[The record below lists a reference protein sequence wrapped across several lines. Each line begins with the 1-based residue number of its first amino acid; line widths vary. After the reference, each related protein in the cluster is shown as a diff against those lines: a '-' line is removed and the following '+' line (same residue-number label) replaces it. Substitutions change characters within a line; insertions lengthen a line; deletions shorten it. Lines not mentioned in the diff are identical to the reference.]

1 MVLRQRDRRLTRVH
15 ESSDRAAG
23 SVLEVFLA
31 FLKLGLTS
39 FGGPVAHLSYFRDDL
54 IQRRRWMDE
63 EAYADL
69 VALCQFLPG
78 PASSQ
83 VAFALGLIRARS
95 FLGGLA
101 ASFAFTTPSAI
112 LLFCLAFGIS
122 HSQGP
127 LGEHLLHGLRL
138 VAVAVVAQA
147 VYGMAK
153 SLTPDRPRVA
163 IALFAIAVTTFFGSG
178 MAQILTI
185 AAGAG
190 LGLILCRGE
199 TVRQG
204 VPLATPVTRRGGLAA
219 FAIFGIILIAL
230 PVLASMF
237 QAAALFAAFFR
248 SGAFVFGGGHVV
260 LPLLQTEVVTPGW
273 LSADSFLTGYG
284 LAQAVPGPLFTLA
297 TYLGALVEPRPNG
310 WAGASLATIAIFLP
324 GLLLVY
330 GMLPFWAEVRNRPS
344 AQAAMAGTNAA
355 VVGLLGAAL
364 YDPVWVSAVASPYD
378 FLLAQGGFLLVV
390 VWRLPPLAI
399 VILVPVLSL
408 LRP

>member
-1 MVLRQRDRRLTRVH
+1 LR
-15 ESSDRAAG
+15 EESDRTEAT
-23 SVLEVFLA
+23 VREVFFA

-39 FGGPVAHLSYFRDDL
+39 FGGPVAHLGYFRDDL
-54 IQRRRWMDE
+54 IQRRRWIN
-63 EAYADL
+63 EAAFADL

-95 FLGGLA
+95 FWGGLA

-112 LLFCLAFGIS
+112 LLFCLALGVS
-122 HSQGP
+122 QSQGAFTD
-127 LGEHLLHGLRL
+127 HLLHGLRL

-153 SLTPDRPRVA
+153 NLTPDRPRIG
-163 IALFAIAVTTFFGSG
+163 IALFAVAMTTFFGG
-178 MAQILTI
+178 GLAQVLTI

-190 LGLILCRGE
+190 LGLLLCRGE
-199 TVRQG
+199 SVRQSA
-204 VPLATPVTRRGGLAA
+204 PLATPVSRRGGLAA
-219 FAIFGIILIAL
+219 FAIFAVILILL
-230 PVLASMF
+230 PLLASSF
-237 QAAALFAAFFR
+237 QAAALLAAFFR

-260 LPLLQTEVVTPGW
+260 LPLLQNEVVAPGW

-297 TYLGALVEPRPNG
+297 TYLGALVEPHPNG
-310 WAGASLATIAIFLP
+310 WVGASIATIAIFLP

-330 GMLPFWAEVRNRPS
+330 GMLPFWAEVRNRPR

-378 FLLAQGGFLLVV
+378 FLLALGGFLLVV
-390 VWRLPPLAI
+390 VWRLPPVGI
-399 VILVPVLSL
+399 VVLLPLLSL